1 MSILSVSA
9 ITRRTF
15 TGLAVGG
22 AALVAAPRIMRA
34 AFPERTIR
42 IMVGFGAGGT
52 VDTIARIVAQAI
64 GPILGQS
71 VIIENRPG
79 GSGSIAANAV
89 VQAPSDGHSL
99 LLGVFSHAV
108 APALMTLNY
117 DTIKDLTAVSQV
129 ASVPLFLFAS
139 EKSPYHSVADVV
151 AAAKA
156 KPETVTYASGGV
168 GSSAH
173 LGAELFARKVGIKLV
188 HVPYRGGAQTVQS
201 LLSGEVELMWDT
213 PAPTTHSFVADGKL
227 RALAVMSNKRLSSFS
242 DVPAIGELGYGNDL
256 EVQAWQGVLVRSG
269 TPAAIIDTLSHAIA
283 KGMAHDDTKQ
293 RIAAIAVEPMATDP
307 ASFEAFFTSEVKRWT
322 DVARAAG
329 IEAQ

>member
-1 MSILSVSA
+1 MSA

-15 TGLAVGG
+15 AGLTAGG
-22 AALVAAPRIMRA
+22 AALLAAPRMVRA

-52 VDTIARIVAQAI
+52 VDTIARVVAQAI
-64 GPILGQS
+64 GPTLGQS

-89 VQAPSDGHSL
+89 VQAPADGHTL
-99 LLGVFSHAV
+99 LFGVFSHAV
-108 APALMTLNY
+108 APALMKLNY
-117 DTIKDLTAVSQV
+117 DTIGDFTAVSQI

-156 KPETVTYASGGV
+156 QPGTVTYASGGV

-173 LGAELFARKVGIKLV
+173 LGAELFARKVGIELV

-201 LLSGEVELMWDT
+201 LFSGDVELMWDT
-213 PAPTTHSFVADGKL
+213 PAPTTHSYVADGKL
-227 RALAVMSNKRLSSFS
+227 RALAVMSNKRLSSFP

-269 TPAAIIDTLSHAIA
+269 TPAAIIDTLYQAIA
-283 KGMAHDDTKQ
+283 KGMALDDTKQ
-293 RIAAIAVEPMATDP
+293 RIAAMAVEPMATDP
-307 ASFEAFFTSEVKRWT
+307 AAFEAFFTREVRRWT

-329 IEAQ
+329 IQAQ

>member
-1 MSILSVSA
+1 MSA

-15 TGLAVGG
+15 TGLAAGG
-22 AALVAAPRIMRA
+22 AALLAGPRIVCA
-34 AFPERTIR
+34 AFPGRTIR

-71 VIIENRPG
+71 VIVENRPG

-89 VQAPSDGHSL
+89 VQAPADGHTL
-99 LLGVFSHAV
+99 LFGVFSHAV
-108 APALMTLNY
+108 APALMKLNY

-156 KPETVTYASGGV
+156 KPGTVTYASGGV

-173 LGAELFARKVGIKLV
+173 LGAELFARKVGINLV

-201 LLSGEVELMWDT
+201 LLSGDVELMWDT

-227 RALAVMSNKRLSSFS
+227 RALAVMSNKRLSSFP

-269 TPAAIIDTLSHAIA
+269 TPAAIIDTLYHAIA
-283 KGMAHDDTKQ
+283 KGMALDDPKQ
-293 RIAAIAVEPMATDP
+293 RIAAMAVEPMATDP
-307 ASFEAFFTSEVKRWT
+307 AAFEAFFTSEVKRWT

-329 IEAQ
+329 IQAE

>member
-1 MSILSVSA
+1 MSA

-15 TGLAVGG
+15 TGLAAGSG
-22 AALVAAPRIMRA
+22 AFLAAPRIVRA

-64 GPILGQS
+64 GPILGAS
-71 VIIENRPG
+71 VIVENRPG

-89 VQAPSDGHSL
+89 VQAPADGHTL
-99 LLGVFSHAV
+99 LFGLFSHAV
-108 APALMTLNY
+108 APALMPLNY
-117 DTIKDLTAVSQV
+117 DTIKDFTAVSQV
-129 ASVPLFLFAS
+129 ASVPLLLFAS

-156 KPETVTYASGGV
+156 KPDTVTYASGGV

-173 LGAELFARKVGIKLV
+173 LSAELFARKVGIKLV

-201 LLSGEVELMWDT
+201 LLSGDVELMWDT
-213 PAPTTHSFVADGKL
+213 PAPTTHSFLAEGKL
-227 RALAVMSNKRLSSFS
+227 RALAVMSNERLSSFP

-269 TPAAIIDTLSHAIA
+269 TPAAIIDTLYHAIA
-283 KGMAHDDTKQ
+283 KGMALDDPKQ
-293 RIAAIAVEPMATDP
+293 RIAAMAVEPMATDP
-307 ASFEAFFTSEVKRWT
+307 AAFEAFFTSEVKRWT

-329 IEAQ
+329 IQAQ

>member
-1 MSILSVSA
+1 MSA
-9 ITRRTF
+9 ITRRSF
-15 TGLAVGG
+15 TGLAAGG
-22 AALVAAPRIMRA
+22 TALLAAPRMVCA

-64 GPILGQS
+64 GPTLGQS

-89 VQAPSDGHSL
+89 VQAPADGHTL
-99 LLGVFSHAV
+99 LFGLFSHAV
-108 APALMTLNY
+108 APALMKLNY
-117 DTIKDLTAVSQV
+117 DTIKDLAAVSQV

-156 KPETVTYASGGV
+156 KPGTVTYASGGV

-173 LGAELFARKVGIKLV
+173 LGAELFARKVGIELV

-201 LLSGEVELMWDT
+201 LFSGDVELMWDT

-227 RALAVMSNKRLSSFS
+227 RALAVMSNKRLSSFP

-269 TPAAIIDTLSHAIA
+269 TPAAIIDTLYHAIA
-283 KGMAHDDTKQ
+283 KGMALDDSKQ
-293 RIAAIAVEPMATDP
+293 RIAAMAVEPMATDP
-307 ASFEAFFTSEVKRWT
+307 AAFEAFFTSEVKRWT

>member
-1 MSILSVSA
+1 MRA

-15 TGLAVGG
+15 TGLAGAG
-22 AALVAAPRIMRA
+22 AALGAASRFAYA

-64 GPILGQS
+64 GPILGES
-71 VIIENRPG
+71 VIVENRPG

-89 VQAPSDGHSL
+89 LQAPADGHTL
-99 LLGVFSHAV
+99 LFGLFSHAV
-108 APALMTLNY
+108 APALMKLNY
-117 DTIKDLTAVSQV
+117 DTIKDFTAVSQV
-129 ASVPLFLFAS
+129 ASVPLLLFAS
-139 EKSPYHSVADVV
+139 EQSPYHSVADVV

-156 KPETVTYASGGV
+156 KPDTVTYASGGV

-173 LGAELFARKVGIKLV
+173 LAAELFARKVGIKLV

-213 PAPTTHSFVADGKL
+213 PQPTTHSFVADGKL
-227 RALAVMSNKRLSSFS
+227 RALAVMSNKRLSSFP
-242 DVPAIGELGYGNDL
+242 DVPAIGELGCGNDL

-269 TPAAIIDTLSHAIA
+269 TPAAIIDTLYHAIA
-283 KGMAHDDTKQ
+283 KGMALDDPKQ
-293 RIAAIAVEPMATDP
+293 RIAAMAVEPMATDP

-322 DVARAAG
+322 EVARAAG
-329 IEAQ
+329 IQAQ

>member
-1 MSILSVSA
+1 MSA

-15 TGLAVGG
+15 TGLAAGG
-22 AALVAAPRIMRA
+22 VAIFCMSRIARA
-34 AFPERTIR
+34 AFPDRTIR
-42 IMVGFGAGGT
+42 IIVGFSAGGT
-52 VDTIARIVAQAI
+52 VDTVARIVAQAI

-71 VIIENRPG
+71 VIVENRPG

-89 VQAPSDGHSL
+89 LQAPADGHTL
-99 LLGVFSHAV
+99 LFGLFSHAV
-108 APALMTLNY
+108 APALMKLNY

-188 HVPYRGGAQTVQS
+188 HVPYRGGAETVQS
-201 LLSGEVELMWDT
+201 LLSGDVELMWDT
-213 PAPTTHSFVADGKL
+213 PAPATHSLVADGKL
-227 RALAVMSNKRLSSFS
+227 RALAVMSNKRLSSFP

-269 TPAAIIDTLSHAIA
+269 TPAVIIDTLSQAIA
-283 KGMAHDDTKQ
+283 KGMALDDTKQ

>member
-1 MSILSVSA
+1 MSA
-9 ITRRTF
+9 MTRRRF
-15 TGLAVGG
+15 TGLAGG
-22 AALVAAPRIMRA
+22 AALFAAPRIVFA

-42 IMVGFGAGGT
+42 IMVGFSAGGT
-52 VDTIARIVAQAI
+52 VDTIARIVAQTI

-71 VIIENRPG
+71 VIVENRPG

-89 VQAPSDGHSL
+89 QQAPADGHTL
-99 LLGVFSHAV
+99 LFGIFSHAV

-117 DTIKDLTAVSQV
+117 DTTKDFTAVSQV
-129 ASVPLFLFAS
+129 ASVPLLLFAS
-139 EKSPYHSVADVV
+139 EQSPYHNVADVV

-156 KPETVTYASGGV
+156 KPDTVTYASGGV

-173 LGAELFARKVGIKLV
+173 LGAELFARKVGITLV
-188 HVPYRGGAQTVQS
+188 HVPYRGGAPAVQS

-213 PAPTTHSFVADGKL
+213 PTPTTHSYVADGKL
-227 RALAVMSNKRLSSFS
+227 RALAVMSNKRLSGFP

-269 TPAAIIDTLSHAIA
+269 TPADIIDTLYHAVA
-283 KGMAHDDTKQ
+283 KGMALNDPKQ
-293 RIAAIAVEPMATDP
+293 RIAAMAVEPMATDP
-307 ASFEAFFTSEVKRWT
+307 AAFEAFFTSEVKRWT

-329 IEAQ
+329 IQAQ

>member
-1 MSILSVSA
+1 MSVIS
-9 ITRRTF
+9 RRTF
-15 TGLAVGG
+15 TGLAAGG
-22 AALVAAPRIMRA
+22 AALLAAPHIVRA

-52 VDTIARIVAQAI
+52 VDTVARILAQSI

-71 VIIENRPG
+71 VIVENRPG

-89 VQAPSDGHSL
+89 LQAAADGHTL
-99 LLGVFSHAV
+99 LFGVFSHAV
-108 APALMTLNY
+108 APALMKLNY
-117 DTIKDLTAVSQV
+117 DTIKDFAAVSQV
-129 ASVPLFLFAS
+129 ATVPLFLFAS

-151 AAAKA
+151 EAAKA
-156 KPETVTYASGGV
+156 KPDTVTYASGGV

-201 LLSGEVELMWDT
+201 LFAGDVELMWDT

-227 RALAVMSNKRLSSFS
+227 RALAVMSNKRLSDFP

-256 EVQAWQGVLVRSG
+256 EVQAWQGVLVRSD
-269 TPAAIIDTLSHAIA
+269 TPAAIIDTLYRAIA
-283 KGMAHDDTKQ
+283 KGMALDNSRQ
-293 RIAAIAVEPMATDP
+293 RIAAMAVEPMATDP
-307 ASFEAFFTSEVKRWT
+307 AAFEAFFASEVRRWT
-322 DVARAAG
+322 QVAREAG
-329 IEAQ
+329 IQAQ

>member
-1 MSILSVSA
+1 MSA
-9 ITRRTF
+9 ITRRSF
-15 TGLAVGG
+15 TGLAAGG
-22 AALVAAPRIMRA
+22 AALLAAPRIACA

-42 IMVGFGAGGT
+42 IMVGFSAGGT

-71 VIIENRPG
+71 VIVENRPG

-89 VQAPSDGHSL
+89 VQAPADGHTL
-99 LLGVFSHAV
+99 LFGVFSHAV
-108 APALMTLNY
+108 APALVKLDY
-117 DTIKDLTAVSQV
+117 DTIKDLAAVSQV
-129 ASVPLFLFAS
+129 ASVPLFMFAS

-156 KPETVTYASGGV
+156 KPDTVTYASGGV

-173 LGAELFARKVGIKLV
+173 LSGELFARKVGITLV
-188 HVPYRGGAQTVQS
+188 HVPYRGGAPAVQS
-201 LLSGEVELMWDT
+201 LLSGEVALLWDT
-213 PAPTTHSFVADGKL
+213 PTPTTHSFVADGKL
-227 RALAVMSNKRLSSFS
+227 RALAVMSNQRLTSFP

-269 TPAAIIDTLSHAIA
+269 TPAAIIDTLYHAIA
-283 KGMAHDDTKQ
+283 KGMALDDPKQ
-293 RIAAIAVEPMATDP
+293 RIAAMAVEPMATDP
-307 ASFEAFFTSEVKRWT
+307 AAFEAFFTSEVKRWT

>member
-1 MSILSVSA
+1 MRVM
-9 ITRRTF
+9 TRRSF
-15 TGLAVGG
+15 AALGAGG
-22 AALVAAPRIMRA
+22 AALLAAPRIARA

-42 IMVGFGAGGT
+42 IMVGFSAGGT

-89 VQAPSDGHSL
+89 VQAPADGHTL
-99 LLGVFSHAV
+99 LFGLFSHDV
-108 APALMTLNY
+108 APALMKLNY
-117 DTIKDLTAVSQV
+117 DTIADLTAVSQV

-139 EKSPYHSVADVV
+139 ETSPYHSVADVV

-156 KPETVTYASGGV
+156 KPDTVTYASGGV

-173 LGAELFARKVGIKLV
+173 LGGELFARKVGIELV
-188 HVPYRGGAQTVQS
+188 HVPYRGGAQTVQA

-213 PAPTTHSFVADGKL
+213 PTPTTHSFVADGKL
-227 RALAVMSNKRLSSFS
+227 RALAVMSNKRLSSFP
-242 DVPAIGELGYGNDL
+242 DVPAIGELGYGSDL

-269 TPAAIIDTLSHAIA
+269 TPAAIVDTLYHAIA
-283 KGMAHDDTKQ
+283 KGMALDDPRQ
-293 RIAAIAVEPMATDP
+293 RIAAMAVEPMATDP
-307 ASFEAFFTSEVKRWT
+307 AAFEAFFTSEVKRWT
-322 DVARAAG
+322 DVARTAG
-329 IEAQ
+329 IQAQ

>member
-1 MSILSVSA
+1 MSVM
-9 ITRRTF
+9 TRRSF
-15 TGLAVGG
+15 TGLGAGG
-22 AALVAAPRIMRA
+22 AALLAAPRIARA

-71 VIIENRPG
+71 VIVENRPG

-89 VQAPSDGHSL
+89 VQAPADGHTL
-99 LLGVFSHAV
+99 LFGMFSHAV
-108 APALMTLNY
+108 APALMKLNY
-117 DTIKDLTAVSQV
+117 DTIGDLTAVSQV

-139 EKSPYHSVADVV
+139 ETSPYHSVADVV

-156 KPETVTYASGGV
+156 KPDTVTYASSGV

-173 LGAELFARKVGIKLV
+173 LGGELFARKVGVKLV

-227 RALAVMSNKRLSSFS
+227 RALAVMSNKRLSSFP

-269 TPAAIIDTLSHAIA
+269 TPAAIVDTLYHAVA
-283 KGMAHDDTKQ
+283 KGMALDDPRQ
-293 RIAAIAVEPMATDP
+293 RIAAMAVEPMATDP
-307 ASFEAFFTSEVKRWT
+307 AAFEAFFTSEVKRWT
-322 DVARAAG
+322 EIARAAG
-329 IEAQ
+329 IQAQ

>member
-1 MSILSVSA
+1 MSA

-15 TGLAVGG
+15 AGLTAGG
-22 AALVAAPRIMRA
+22 AALLAAPRMVRA

-52 VDTIARIVAQAI
+52 VDTIARVVAQAI
-64 GPILGQS
+64 GPTLGQS

-89 VQAPSDGHSL
+89 VQAPADGHTL
-99 LLGVFSHAV
+99 LFGVFSHAV
-108 APALMTLNY
+108 APALMKLNY
-117 DTIKDLTAVSQV
+117 DTIGDFTAVSQI

-156 KPETVTYASGGV
+156 QPGTVTYASGGV

-173 LGAELFARKVGIKLV
+173 LGAELFARKVGIELV

-201 LLSGEVELMWDT
+201 LFSGDVELMWDT
-213 PAPTTHSFVADGKL
+213 PAPTTHSYVADGKL
-227 RALAVMSNKRLSSFS
+227 RALAVMSNKRLSSFP

-269 TPAAIIDTLSHAIA
+269 TPAAIIDTLYQAIA
-283 KGMAHDDTKQ
+283 KGMALDDTTQ
-293 RIAAIAVEPMATDP
+293 RIAAMAVEPMATDP
-307 ASFEAFFTSEVKRWT
+307 AAFEAFFTREVRRWT

-329 IEAQ
+329 IQAQ

>member
-1 MSILSVSA
+1 MSA
-9 ITRRTF
+9 TTRRTF
-15 TGLAVGG
+15 AGLAAGG
-22 AALVAAPRIMRA
+22 AAFLAAPRIVCA

-71 VIIENRPG
+71 VIVENRPG
-79 GSGSIAANAV
+79 GSGGIAANAV
-89 VQAPSDGHSL
+89 VQAPADGHTL
-99 LLGVFSHAV
+99 LFGVFSHAV
-108 APALMTLNY
+108 APALMKLNY

-156 KPETVTYASGGV
+156 KPDMVTYASGGV

-201 LLSGEVELMWDT
+201 LLSGDVELMWDT

-227 RALAVMSNKRLSSFS
+227 RALAVMSNKRLSTFP

-269 TPAAIIDTLSHAIA
+269 TPAAIIDTLYRAIA
-283 KGMAHDDTKQ
+283 KGMAPDDPKQ
-293 RIAAIAVEPMATDP
+293 RIAAMAVEPMATDP
-307 ASFEAFFTSEVKRWT
+307 AAFEAFFTSEVKRWT

-329 IEAQ
+329 IQAQ